1 MIGRSRLV
9 ASMTEQWIEA
19 SRALE
24 LAGSSYALCER
35 ASVDLAKTRA
45 RLLLIG
51 NDRHE
56 DAVIPS
62 KFWWAEGHEALD
74 QDWASG
80 DFSTWI
86 DSVEW
91 KAFGVTFAL
100 SGVLEILPF
109 ERRGL
114 TALSLSVA
122 GNTDWISP
130 IEARKFA
137 YNEGGVNP
145 ARAAT
150 AIIEQAKLGFLTAR
164 AVLAQGSKGGV
175 QKTNWD
181 WEAREW
187 DIPPWFWEGFTDEGS
202 SSQSW
207 DTGKFAGRGRAPNG
221 LRWITLNGVHFL
233 RESLNVLLPVAASN
247 ATAQPVPKNK
257 GGRPPAAFADDLMCA
272 IWGLIYQGDLKPK
285 NQAEIERAMLDWAL
299 ENDQELGTTVARGKA
314 QKVFNALKAEVG
326 NPSE

>member
-1 MIGRSRLV
+1 M
-9 ASMTEQWIEA
+9 AEQWIEA

-24 LAGSSYALCER
+24 LAGSTFALCER
-35 ASVDLAKTRA
+35 TKAGLIKSRAK
-45 RLLLIG
+45 LLLIG
-51 NDRHE
+51 FDRLE
-56 DAVIPS
+56 DAVIPT

-86 DSVEW
+86 DRSVEW

-100 SGVLEILPF
+100 SGVLEMLPF

-122 GNTDWISP
+122 GNTAWISA

-137 YNEGGVNP
+137 YKEGGVNP
-145 ARAAT
+145 TMAAT
-150 AIIEQAKLGFLTAR
+150 AVIEQAKQGFLTAR

-175 QKTNWD
+175 HKTDWD

-187 DIPPWFWEGFTDEGS
+187 DVPLWFWNGFTDEGS

-207 DTGKFAGRGRAPNG
+207 DTGRFAGRGKAPNG
-221 LRWITLNGVHFL
+221 LRWMTLTGVHFL
-233 RESLNVLLPVAASN
+233 RESLNVLLPAGGSKTTALSAS
-247 ATAQPVPKNK
+247 KNQ

-272 IWGLIYQGDLKPK
+272 IWGLIHQGDLKPK
-285 NQAEIERAMLDWAL
+285 NQADIERAMLDWAAK
-299 ENDQELGTTVARGKA
+299 NDHELGTTVARGKA
-314 QKVFNALKAEVG
+314 RKVFAALTGEVE
-326 NPSE
+326 NPST

>member
-1 MIGRSRLV
+1 
-9 ASMTEQWIEA
+9 MTEQWIEA
-19 SRALE
+19 SSALN
-24 LAGSSYALCER
+24 LVGSRYTLCER
-35 ASVDLAKTRA
+35 ASVDLVKARA

-51 NDRHE
+51 NDRHD
-56 DAVIPS
+56 DAEIPS
-62 KFWWAEGHEALD
+62 TFWWAEGHEALD

-91 KAFGVTFAL
+91 KAFDVAFAL
-100 SGVLEILPF
+100 SGVLEMLPF
-109 ERRGL
+109 DRRGL

-122 GNTDWISP
+122 GNENWISA
-130 IEARKFA
+130 IEARMFA

-145 ARAAT
+145 TRAAT
-150 AIIEQAKLGFLTAR
+150 VIIEQAKLGFLTAR
-164 AVLAQGSKGGV
+164 AVLAQGSKRGV
-175 QKTNWD
+175 QNADWD

-207 DTGKFAGRGRAPNG
+207 DTGKFAGRGKAPNG

-247 ATAQPVPKNK
+247 ATAQPVSKNP

-272 IWGLIYQGDLKPK
+272 IWGLIHQGDLKPK
-285 NQAEIERAMLDWAL
+285 NQADIERAMLDWATK
-299 ENDQELGTTVARGKA
+299 NDHELGATVARGKA
-314 QKVFNALKAEVG
+314 RKVFAILTGEVE
-326 NPSE
+326 NPST

>member
-1 MIGRSRLV
+1 M
-9 ASMTEQWIEA
+9 AEQWIEA
-19 SRALE
+19 SRAME
-24 LAGSSYALCER
+24 LVGSRFTLCER
-35 ASVDLAKTRA
+35 AKAGLVKSSA

-51 NDRHE
+51 NERHE
-56 DAVIPS
+56 GTEIPL
-62 KFWWAEGHEALD
+62 KFWWAEGHEALH

-86 DSVEW
+86 DRTVEW

-100 SGVLEILPF
+100 SGVLEMLPF

-122 GNTDWISP
+122 GNANWISA

-145 ARAAT
+145 TRAAT
-150 AIIEQAKLGFLTAR
+150 AVIEQAKLGFLTAR

-175 QKTNWD
+175 HKIDWD

-187 DIPPWFWEGFTDEGS
+187 DVPLWFWGGFTDESS

-207 DTGKFAGRGRAPNG
+207 DTGKFAGRGRAPDG
-221 LRWITLNGVHFL
+221 LRWITLTGVHFL
-233 RESLNVLLPVAASN
+233 RESMNVLLPAAASN
-247 ATAQPVPKNK
+247 ATAQPVSKNQ
-257 GGRPPAAFADDLMCA
+257 GGRPPAPFADDLMCA
-272 IWGLIYQGDLKPK
+272 IWGLIHQGDLKPK
-285 NQAEIERAMLDWAL
+285 NQADIERAMLDWAVR
-299 ENDQELGTTVARGKA
+299 NDHGLGLTAARGKA
-314 QKVFNALKAEVG
+314 RKVYATLTGEVE
-326 NPSE
+326 NLSD

>member
-1 MIGRSRLV
+1 
-9 ASMTEQWIEA
+9 MTEQWIEA
-19 SRALE
+19 SSALN
-24 LAGSSYALCER
+24 LVGSRYTLCER
-35 ASVDLAKTRA
+35 ASVDLVKARA

-51 NDRHE
+51 NDRHD
-56 DAVIPS
+56 DAEIPS
-62 KFWWAEGHEALD
+62 TFWWAEGHEALD

-91 KAFGVTFAL
+91 KAFDVAFAL
-100 SGVLEILPF
+100 SGVLEMLPF
-109 ERRGL
+109 DRRGL

-122 GNTDWISP
+122 GNENWISA
-130 IEARKFA
+130 IEARMFA

-145 ARAAT
+145 TRAAT
-150 AIIEQAKLGFLTAR
+150 VIIEQAKLGFLTAR

-175 QKTNWD
+175 QKTNWN

-207 DTGKFAGRGRAPNG
+207 DTGKFAGRGKAPNG

-247 ATAQPVPKNK
+247 ATAQPVSKNP

-272 IWGLIYQGDLKPK
+272 IWGLIHQGDLKPK
-285 NQAEIERAMLDWAL
+285 NQADIERAMLDWATK
-299 ENDQELGTTVARGKA
+299 NDHELGATVARGKA
-314 QKVFNALKAEVG
+314 RKVFAILTGEVE
-326 NPSE
+326 NPST